1 MAKKKGVTK
10 EQASVCLT
18 PKCDGKPK
26 TRGLC
31 AQCYLEAQAM
41 VKSRKTTWEGLIDL
55 GFALH
60 SRRESTRPK
69 LFTAAVQEAMRAKHP
84 IGRQDELPVD
94 QPADQVEEPALVDP
108 PVAPVV
114 AEAPVDPPPVV
125 EEPAPAQPKA
135 PVLPWKVKP
144 NVAPGGSKP
153 K

>member
-84 IGRQDELPVD
+84 IGRQDEPPVD

-108 PVAPVV
+108 PVAKD
-114 AEAPVDPPPVV
+114 PVDQPPVV
-125 EEPAPAQPKA
+125 EDPAPAQPKA